1 MHKDSTL
8 KAMQV
13 FNTIAPVFLMIGLG
27 AWMMRR
33 ELFKPEFLEGVN
45 RLTYWIGLP
54 ALLVYKVADARFD
67 SQVFG
72 STLLV
77 LVLGVLGSTAA
88 GYLVSWMLGLQRA
101 TIGTFVQL
109 AFRGNIAFLALPILL
124 YSLEN
129 VPEDQAEPIAA
140 AAVLSLGPVVALFNV
155 ISVVALLS
163 SQHRLTRTAARTM
176 VWQVFCNPLL
186 IACVVGMV
194 ISIAGWKLPSFA
206 HRTLAAIGGM
216 SLPLAL
222 IGIGGTV
229 AMVGIRGHLGVAT
242 IAALLKVVVSPL
254 IGLAIAMAMGL
265 DRGQL
270 QIVLIFLTSPCAAAS
285 YVLAEQ
291 LGGDGPLTASAVF
304 ISTVLSIATLSVVVA
319 LPV

>member
-1 MHKDSTL
+1 MH
-8 KAMQV
+8 V

-33 ELFKPEFLEGVN
+33 EFFTPAFLEGVN
-45 RLTYWIGLP
+45 RLTYWVGLP
-54 ALLVYKVADARFD
+54 SLLVYKVAEARFD

-72 STLLV
+72 TTLVV
-77 LVLGVLGSTAA
+77 LVLGVVATAAA
-88 GYLVSWMLGLQRA
+88 GYFVSWVMRLQRA

-124 YSLEN
+124 YSLESI
-129 VPEDQAEPIAA
+129 PADRAEPIAA

-163 SQHRLTRTAARTM
+163 SQHRLTRTAARQI
-176 VWQVFCNPLL
+176 VWQVACNPLL
-186 IACVVGMV
+186 LACLVGMV
-194 ISIAGWKLPSFA
+194 ISISGWQMPSFA
-206 HRTLAAIGGM
+206 ERTLSAVGGM

-229 AMVGIRGHLGVAT
+229 AMVGVRGHLKVAT
-242 IAALLKVVVSPL
+242 VAALLKVVVSPL
-254 IGLAIAMAMGL
+254 IGLAIALAMGL
-265 DRGQL
+265 DPDQL
-270 QIVLIFLTSPCAAAS
+270 RIVLIFLTAPCAAAS

-291 LGGDGPLTASAVF
+291 LGGDGPLTASAIF
-304 ISTVLSIATLSVVVA
+304 ISTVLSIITLSVVVA
-319 LPV
+319 IPLD